1 MSRFFFINA
10 QGAQIGPIEKEDMLK
25 IGITPA
31 TLVWKEGTDNW
42 ITADKEHELDE
53 YFASLHTTSTMPSQ
67 ATDHHQNDASLN
79 DKLSSHMGEAMPNLA
94 ATSAATQA
102 QYSQEGQKTKE
113 NLNSDNTTADS
124 SKPEKTQKN
133 NRAFKISFFI
143 TLALLVIAV
152 VLGLMYL
159 NKLSNELS
167 DANSKLSD
175 ANSALSDANSVISKI
190 ENICNNSA
198 SEEAR
203 TFSNWISS
211 NHYDSTRDYNEYSF
225 YGNEGDILSFVYDVD
240 SESFD
245 HFKAEIYYNGKSS
258 IIKDIS
264 GRDKYGT
271 VKYTLPEN
279 GDYTLVVE
287 YKKDGSVSSGRDNVR
302 VNNINLNHSYIGEIA
317 QEIISYNEKTGSK
330 ESIPNYGE
338 ENVVPDDI
346 DAYVV
351 DTIAADTLA
360 ALTDY

>member
-42 ITADKEHELDE
+42 VTADKEHELDE
-53 YFASLHTTSTMPSQ
+53 YFASLHTTSSMPSQ

-79 DKLSSHMGEAMPNLA
+79 DMSSSHMGEAMPNPA
-94 ATSAATQA
+94 ATSAASQT

-113 NLNSDNTTADS
+113 NFNSDNTTADS

-167 DANSKLSD
+167 DANG
-175 ANSALSDANSVISKI
+175 VIS
-190 ENICNNSA
+190 NIDYICYKSV
-198 SEEAR
+198 SEETP
-203 TFSNWISS
+203 TFSDWTSS

-225 YGNEGDILSFVYDVD
+225 YGNEGDILSFYYDVD

-245 HFKAEIYYNGKSS
+245 HFKAEIFYNGESS

-264 GRDKYGT
+264 GLDKYGT
-271 VKYTLPEN
+271 ATYTLPEN

-287 YKKDGSVSSGRDNVR
+287 YNKDGSVNSGRDNVR
-302 VNNINLNHSYIGEIA
+302 VNNISLKHSYIGEIA
-317 QEIISYNEKTGSK
+317 QEIISYYEKTGSK
-330 ESIPNYGE
+330 ESIPNYGI

-346 DAYVV
+346 DAYAV
-351 DTIAADTLA
+351 DTCAVDSFAGDSIAGEEIQ
-360 ALTDY
+360 

>member
-10 QGAQIGPIEKEDMLK
+10 QGAQIGPIEKDEMLK
-25 IGITPA
+25 IGITPS

-67 ATDHHQNDASLN
+67 ATDHHQNGAPLN
-79 DKLSSHMGEAMPNLA
+79 DMSSSHMGEAMPNLA
-94 ATSAATQA
+94 ATSAATQT

-124 SKPEKTQKN
+124 SKPEKTKKN

-152 VLGLMYL
+152 VLGLMCQ

-167 DANSKLSD
+167 DAKNELSN
-175 ANSALSDANSVISKI
+175 AKNELSNANSVISKI
-190 ENICNNSA
+190 ENICNNSV
-198 SEEAR
+198 SEETR
-203 TFSNWISS
+203 TFSNWTSS
-211 NHYDSTRDYNEYSF
+211 KHDDSKKYSF
-225 YGNEGDILSFVYDVD
+225 YGKEGDILSFYYDVD

-245 HFKAEIYYNGKSS
+245 HFKAEIFYNGKSS
-258 IIKDIS
+258 IIELKDIS
-264 GRDKYGT
+264 GLDKYST
-271 VKYTLPEN
+271 ATYTLPEY

-287 YKKDGSVSSGRDNVR
+287 YYYRDGFKPGRDNLR
-302 VNNINLNHSYIGEIA
+302 VYNIELKHSYIGEIA
-317 QEIISYNEKTGSK
+317 QEIISYYEKTGSK
-330 ESIPNYGE
+330 ESIRNCDK

-346 DAYVV
+346 DAYAG
-351 DTIAADTLA
+351 DTCAGDSFAGEEIQ
-360 ALTDY
+360 